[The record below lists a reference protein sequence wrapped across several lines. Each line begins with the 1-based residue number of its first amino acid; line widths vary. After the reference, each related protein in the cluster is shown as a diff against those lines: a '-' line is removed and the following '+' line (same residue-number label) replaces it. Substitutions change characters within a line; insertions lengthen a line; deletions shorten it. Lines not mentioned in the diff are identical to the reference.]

1 MRRVPLQSRKMK
13 LFKIV
18 LSAFLVLGASL
29 SKNDDVAIHQNP
41 DSVEYVLDNP
51 EVMKSQLP
59 NSKCDHEQPNMKENL
74 KELNQF
80 TSGLQE
86 DDSASSKID
95 HPANVDSLNELILE
109 VMKTELEDAQLDNE
123 QPKVNENGD
132 EMNQFTSGLQ
142 EDDSTSSKI
151 DYPANV
157 ELILEVMK
165 TELEDAQSD
174 NEQPKVNENVEELN
188 QFTSGLQEDDSAS
201 SKIDH
206 PANVDSLNELIFEV
220 MKTMLP
226 DSPYDHDHPN
236 LKENLEKLNPLTS
249 DHVTIHQK
257 SDTLEYV
264 PDSQE
269 VMQTELPFS
278 ECDHEQPIMKEN
290 LKELNQFTS
299 GLQEDD
305 SATIKI
311 GHPVNVDSLNEPI
324 ELGFE
329 QPNFEELKTSGSS
342 ECLNKIV
349 IDSDGKTSVFG
360 SVHFNQLKLETVSPK
375 LGSASQLADKGTASG
390 NEFTNAQGK
399 SPTIQSSTEKLIT
412 FLSCINQFIPASEQS
427 FAQIIACV
435 TKMIIHALIH
445 GTLLAIGICVS
456 NTLIN
461 AVQLLSNFILM
472 KISSICGH

>member
-74 KELNQF
+74 K
-80 TSGLQE
+80 
-86 DDSASSKID
+86 
-95 HPANVDSLNELILE
+95 
-109 VMKTELEDAQLDNE
+109 
-123 QPKVNENGD
+123 
-132 EMNQFTSGLQ
+132 
-142 EDDSTSSKI
+142 
-151 DYPANV
+151 
-157 ELILEVMK
+157 
-165 TELEDAQSD
+165 
-174 NEQPKVNENVEELN
+174 ELN